1 MKKLTFRLA
10 DLIEPN
16 RFIDRF
22 TFIKTIEIRNEKKNG
37 VFHIYMIK
45 RRHTKDNEYWF
56 YYNWRKAIKEA
67 IKEDDRAL
75 ELGRQ
80 IISSFKN
87 YKTDDEN
94 IGPANG
100 FSRLIQQEENIQSY
114 LLCLKYV
121 QHALVKL
128 RSYSKSHLVTL
139 KEVYNVDAIKAKD
152 NARVKQLYNT
162 LYDSEENSRYKSM
175 GIGKIAIL
183 NMVVV
188 YAIAFISIIKN
199 KSYFNAFSTY
209 PRPPS

>member
-1 MKKLTFRLA
+1 MTRSYILR
-10 DLIEPN
+10 
-16 RFIDRF
+16 
-22 TFIKTIEIRNEKKNG
+22 TIEIRNEKYDG
-37 VFHIYMIK
+37 VLHLYKIK
-45 RRHTKDNEYWF
+45 HRHTKDNEFWCYL
-56 YYNWRKAIKEA
+56 NWRKAIREA
-67 IKEDDRAL
+67 IKEDDKAL

-80 IISSFKN
+80 IISETRN
-87 YKTDDEN
+87 YKTESEN
-94 IGPANG
+94 MGPTNG
-100 FSRLIQQEENIQSY
+100 FSRLIQQEVSKQLY
-114 LLCLKYV
+114 LYKCLKYV